1 VGPLLYSS
9 LRFEEYIFKV
19 TQHQN
24 VGTINH
30 PTIMITR
37 GHLPPHR
44 VRLTFPRINRGW
56 GLAQVVM
63 VVDTVVL
70 ADERGLPAVATHEP
84 GFCRKVDCDVSEA
97 QFWKGGA
104 PCAMAVK
111 Q

>member
-1 VGPLLYSS
+1 
-9 LRFEEYIFKV
+9 
-19 TQHQN
+19 
-24 VGTINH
+24 
-30 PTIMITR
+30 
-37 GHLPPHR
+37 
-44 VRLTFPRINRGW
+44 
-56 GLAQVVM
+56 M

-97 QFWKGGA
+97 QFWQGGA